1 MSEDITI
8 HGDMGGGEPPAP
20 PTRTR
25 FGGLI
30 VVIVRWWAILG
41 GVLTLGL
48 AIMTAGSALSNVFF
62 QRPFPADY
70 ELVKHIIAV
79 AIFMFLPYCQITGSN
94 ITVDIFTAG
103 MSERAKQAMVAFS
116 SLFGLAFSI
125 LMFIQMY
132 QGLQSYI
139 RFKEITPVLKLPLWT
154 AFPPILAS
162 LALLAAACCITLIA
176 GWRGFRNPTPD
187 SGVTAP

>member
-1 MSEDITI
+1 DCGQALSENTTFT
-8 HGDMGGGEPPAP
+8 GAMGGPGPRTP

-25 FGGLI
+25 FGALMA
-30 VVIVRWWAILG
+30 VMVRRWAILG

-125 LMFIQMY
+125 LMFVQM
-132 QGLQSYI
+132 
-139 RFKEITPVLKLPLWT
+139 
-154 AFPPILAS
+154 
-162 LALLAAACCITLIA
+162 
-176 GWRGFRNPTPD
+176 
-187 SGVTAP
+187 